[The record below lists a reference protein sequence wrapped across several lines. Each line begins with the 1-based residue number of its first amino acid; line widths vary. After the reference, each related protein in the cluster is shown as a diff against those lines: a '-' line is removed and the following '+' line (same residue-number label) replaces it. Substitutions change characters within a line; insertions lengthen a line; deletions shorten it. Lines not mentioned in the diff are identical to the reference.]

1 MRTYRNKTRRNKKA
15 RKTRKRKSFRG
26 GTTVPF
32 SSLGNIVS
40 DFTSS
45 VSNLFS
51 TFNVMPSAY
60 NPPHT
65 PDVSKQF
72 LNPVDQSIQQ
82 IYKSA
87 F

>member
-1 MRTYRNKTRRNKKA
+1 MRIKTRSRNKKA

-32 SSLGNIVS
+32 SDLGNIVS
-40 DFTSS
+40 NFTSS
-45 VSNLFS
+45 IGNLFS
-51 TFNVMPSAY
+51 TFTVIPSGY
-60 NPPHT
+60 EPPHT
-65 PDVSKQF
+65 PDISKQF

-82 IYKSA
+82 IYKSS